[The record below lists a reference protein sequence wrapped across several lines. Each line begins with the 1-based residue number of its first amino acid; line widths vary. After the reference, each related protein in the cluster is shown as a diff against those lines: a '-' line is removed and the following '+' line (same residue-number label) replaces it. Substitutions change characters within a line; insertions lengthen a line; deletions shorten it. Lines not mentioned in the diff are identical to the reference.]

1 MNQDEILNELS
12 ANFGVIKIGNDHSN
26 KKQLLA
32 DKINELLISD
42 FQKLVSI
49 LYRMDISEA
58 KLKHL
63 LKENPTVDAGVI
75 IADMMIE
82 RQLQKIKSRQ
92 QNSKRDENI
101 SDEEKW

>member
-12 ANFGVIKIGNDHSN
+12 RNLGVIKIGNDHSN

-42 FQKLVSI
+42 FQRLVSI

-58 KLKHL
+58 KLKRL
-63 LKENPTVDAGVI
+63 LKETPTVDAGVI

-101 SDEEKW
+101 NDDEKW